1 MKRCLLLFDLDGTLL
16 LTGGAG
22 TRSFERSFLKH
33 YGVRVDTQRVRMD
46 GKTDPAIARELLSL
60 YGLPSDDP
68 AVQKVLSGYVEAL
81 DSEVAAS
88 PGYHVLQGVEV
99 ALKELSQRSD
109 VVIGL
114 ATGNLESGARIKLER
129 GKLNQFFPFGGF
141 GSDSENRPEIVR
153 IAVRRGKEY
162 AKEDFG
168 PGDIVV
174 IGDTPRDIDAGKAAS
189 VKVLAVASG
198 SFDLEALRACSPD
211 AVVKSLSPV
220 SEWLSSLFPE
230 I

>member
-1 MKRCLLLFDLDGTLL
+1 MRRSLLLFDLDGTLL

-33 YGVRVDTQRVRMD
+33 YGVTINTQGVRMD

-68 AVQKVLSGYVEAL
+68 AVEKILSGYVEAL
-81 DSEVAAS
+81 ESEVAAS
-88 PGYHVLQGVEV
+88 PGYHVLQDVEE
-99 ALKELSQRSD
+99 ALKELSQRKD

-114 ATGNLESGARIKLER
+114 ATGNLEAGARIKLER
-129 GKLNQFFPFGGF
+129 GNLNQFFPFGGF
-141 GSDSENRPEIVR
+141 GSDSEDRTEIVR

-168 PGDIVV
+168 PADIVV
-174 IGDTPRDIDAGKAAS
+174 IGDTPRDVDAGKAAG

-198 SFDLEALRACSPD
+198 SFDLEALRACFPD
-211 AVVKSLSPV
+211 AVVKSLSNP
-220 SEWLSSLFPE
+220 SDWLTSLFGK
-230 I
+230 